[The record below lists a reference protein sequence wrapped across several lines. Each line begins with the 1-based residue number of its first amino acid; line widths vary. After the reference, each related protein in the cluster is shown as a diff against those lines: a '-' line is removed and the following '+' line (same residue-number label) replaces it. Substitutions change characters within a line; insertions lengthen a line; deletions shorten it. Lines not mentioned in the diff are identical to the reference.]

1 MAVVVG
7 MGGCGY
13 KRRDFFFQ
21 KQVDAVN
28 RDGSSNPRR
37 TRVLRRTQSSA
48 ADILDDFVKVV
59 PWLLD
64 VYCLHWLAGRLAGRL
79 KLVS

>member
-13 KRRDFFFQ
+13 KRRDFFSKTSGCS
-21 KQVDAVN
+21 KQGWFIKPTQDAC
-28 RDGSSNPRR
+28 
-37 TRVLRRTQSSA
+37 TTASA